1 MMSEERARLFHEA
14 YSQHVAIVWKTAHA
28 FAVSK
33 EDRDDL
39 FQEIL
44 ISLWEA
50 LPNFESRAK
59 LSTYVYRIAHRRAL
73 NWKRSQWRYENKLA
87 RYEQDFPGLGAAH
100 SDPSAQARLDWLY
113 RAINDLRPVDRTIC
127 LLYLDGVSYREM
139 AEIVGLTEDNIGIRV
154 HRCKQ
159 QLANQL
165 THTDEKS

>member
-1 MMSEERARLFHEA
+1 MTEKSAKLFEEI

-59 LSTYVYRIAHRRAL
+59 LSTYTYRIAHRRAL
-73 NWKRSQWRYENKLA
+73 NWKRSQRRYQGKLA
-87 RYEQDFPGLGAAH
+87 RYEQDFPELKMAQ
-100 SDPSAQARLDWLY
+100 SDPRDQARLDWLY
-113 RAINDLRPVDRTIC
+113 RAINGLRPVDRTIC
-127 LLYLDGVSYREM
+127 LLHLDGISYREM
-139 AEIVGLTEDNIGIRV
+139 AEIVGLKEENIGVRV

-159 QLANQL
+159 QLVTL
-165 THTDEKS
+165 LDHSHEEF